1 MRLHRVLRFLL
12 RRGAIILLTVLITVG
27 STAAVTS
34 LQTSVYRSTII
45 LNLWPARLDLSL
57 QQTIKGLMRSFAST
71 IQSRDTALR
80 VVNDLELDIT
90 PEQLL
95 AILSVTPSETD
106 YMIEIAADD
115 YDPLIARD
123 IAQRTAEVFV
133 QAIKVQMVEQDKSD
147 QVEVTILDDALIGTL
162 HEPRWDINLVSSV
175 IFGLLLGTLVVLL
188 VARSEASRVRNRSD
202 LESKVGVAVIGVVP
216 MVQEDGRHR

>member
-12 RRGAIILLTVLITVG
+12 RRGAIILLTVMITVG

>member
-12 RRGAIILLTVLITVG
+12 RRGAIILLTVMITVG

-80 VVNDLELDIT
+80 VVNDLQLDIT

-202 LESKVGVAVIGVVP
+202 LENKVGVAVIGVVP

>member
-80 VVNDLELDIT
+80 VVNDLQLDIT